1 MLIRVKLLISGL
13 IQLLRV
19 KELSATVYSIQILCE
34 EGYKMV
40 FRVIE
45 GGDSVAKSRE
55 WRFSGAPTIDDELV
69 RLLRVKHIFSGRFG
83 WYLLV
88 SLSMLRRQL

>member
-19 KELSATVYSIQILCE
+19 KELSATVYSIQILCQ
-34 EGYKMV
+34 EGDKMV

-55 WRFSGAPTIDDELV
+55 WCFSGEPTTDDELV

>member
-1 MLIRVKLLISGL
+1 VLIRVKLLISGL

-19 KELSATVYSIQILCE
+19 KELSATVYYIQILCE
-34 EGYKMV
+34 EGYNMV

-55 WRFSGAPTIDDELV
+55 WRLSREPTTDDELV

-83 WYLLV
+83 WYFLV
-88 SLSMLRRQL
+88 SLSILRQL